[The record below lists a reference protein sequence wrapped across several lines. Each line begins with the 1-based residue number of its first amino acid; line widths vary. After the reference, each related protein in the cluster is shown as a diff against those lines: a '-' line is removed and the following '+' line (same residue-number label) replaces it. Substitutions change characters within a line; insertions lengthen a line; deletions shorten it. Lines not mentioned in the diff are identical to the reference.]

1 MNLLILI
8 FFMLRGEKM
17 RGINAVL
24 SDADAE
30 KWDMLKKKMNMNTNQ
45 LLSFLINSVVEGKG
59 VEETGKSSITQTGQ
73 K

>member
-1 MNLLILI
+1 
-8 FFMLRGEKM
+8 MLRGEKM

-24 SDADAE
+24 SDTDAE

-59 VEETGKSSITQTGQ
+59 VEETGNSSITQTGQ